1 MAEITRI
8 IQQALHGVQ
17 CRVYLF
23 GSRATNR
30 HRATS
35 DFDIAVDTSD
45 DISGQLGAAREMLE
59 GSNIPFTVDLVD
71 LKASSELLKRRVLEQ
86 GVLLWSN

>member
-1 MAEITRI
+1 
-8 IQQALHGVQ
+8 
-17 CRVYLF
+17 
-23 GSRATNR
+23 
-30 HRATS
+30 
-35 DFDIAVDTSD
+35 VDTSD